1 MEEILLLGLKDR
13 QGYLSFWNDSISY
26 SLRGCIILELVMRRR
41 LGVVKDPRRG
51 AMEVSERL
59 LEVVNAK
66 MTGEVLLDEALKL
79 IKSSEEK
86 RSILEWIDLLSGES
100 QRIYEQLQLDQLNC
114 RSDGESNLTL
124 DPLPGETWNLSKIG
138 YQLKQVRE
146 RLAKGLVDKGIL
158 RTEKRNFLLFDM
170 ATHPVA
176 DATAKKETLR
186 RVEALSC
193 GSSSRLPPRIYQEGE
208 SIAYPATR
216 ALLLVCSAFAAN
228 VLDNALLHLTYEA
241 REATFQ
247 KIEDWIEVFGQWPM
261 APKHGGISGGA
272 GPAIPVSFS
281 SADGVGG
288 SAASS
293 ARRARR
299 AGAGAGAGGG
309 PRIAEGSV
317 LPDATDSLGA
327 GGVAGHP
334 GPLGAG
340 NMIVDPE
347 KIGVA
352 TNELVR
358 AMRAEA
364 AGAPEGTFEAVAGVL
379 AVLGRMDSLV
389 S

>member
-1 MEEILLLGLKDR
+1 M
-13 QGYLSFWNDSISY
+13 
-26 SLRGCIILELVMRRR
+26 
-41 LGVVKDPRRG
+41 
-51 AMEVSERL
+51 
-59 LEVVNAK
+59 
-66 MTGEVLLDEALKL
+66 
-79 IKSSEEK
+79 
-86 RSILEWIDLLSGES
+86 
-100 QRIYEQLQLDQLNC
+100 
-114 RSDGESNLTL
+114 
-124 DPLPGETWNLSKIG
+124 
-138 YQLKQVRE
+138 RE

-272 GPAIPVSFS
+272 GPAIPASFS
-281 SADGVGG
+281 SADGIGG
-288 SAASS
+288 GAASS
-293 ARRARR
+293 ARRSRR
-299 AGAGAGAGGG
+299 AGAGVG

-317 LPDATDSLGA
+317 LPDPADALGA
-327 GGVAGHP
+327 GGGGGHP

-340 NMIVDPE
+340 AMIVDPE

-364 AGAPEGTFEAVAGVL
+364 AAAPEGTFEAVAGVL

-389 S
+389 SLLGVGVGVGGALGGALGVAAQGPAGDGRTGRGSDLLTIRVSYASYPPDTAMSPASAHPDKQENSKGEQEKGKRRKGARSSRGH